1 MRKFA
6 NLLKKEIRELINKQ
20 LVISLVFMVA
30 LFSMMGG
37 LAKTEAKKAAA
48 TQKISLLDLDSSDLS
63 RNVTNQLGSMNFK
76 ID

>member
-48 TQKISLLDLDSSDLS
+48 KANKPLSAKQAGKIAPRAKAKPSAQ
-63 RNVTNQLGSMNFK
+63 VQA
-76 ID
+76 